1 MQAIS
6 ADELERELAPLTNAL
21 LEAGWRAACEA
32 SEINETAVVA
42 AATALDGALAS
53 PERYR
58 ALCAADDGADR
69 RICLLRLA
77 FESHQRAPDL
87 ARAIIAG
94 EASLASRFSSHRGSI
109 DGEPIDENAID
120 EILRTSTDPERRR
133 RAWEAAKSIGP
144 LVDPELRALVKL
156 RNEAARA
163 LGYRDHFAFSLAGE
177 ELDEGW
183 LFGLLDRLEREL
195 APAWSREKAAIDAAQ
210 ARRLGLDPG
219 TALRPWDYSDAFFQ
233 ETPPLA
239 HDALGEAL
247 LTVDPVE
254 AAAAYMR
261 ALGEDVDHVIAASD
275 LYPRERKNQHAFCID
290 LDRAGDVRVLANCV
304 PGLRWLG
311 TMVHELGHAVYDL
324 AIARSLPWTL
334 RTYAHLLTT
343 EAIAMLHGRRV
354 RDAAFL
360 TRFCG
365 IDGSLAD
372 AAVARRDLLIFVAW
386 VQTMTR
392 FERELYRDPD
402 QDLGALWWSL
412 VERHQ
417 RVAPPDGS
425 RPHDWACKIHL
436 STAPVYYHNYL
447 LGELTASQLEWAL
460 VRECGSSSPAARPEV
475 AGRFLRERFAALGAT
490 MRWDALIEHAT
501 GEPLDPRHLVGMLT
515 A

>member
-1 MQAIS
+1 MIS
-6 ADELERELAPLTNAL
+6 ADVLERELAPLMNAL
-21 LEAGWRAACEA
+21 LAADWRAACEA
-32 SEINETAVVA
+32 SDVNEAAVVA
-42 AATALDGALAS
+42 AAIALDGALAR

-58 ALCAADDGADR
+58 ALCAADDGTDR
-69 RICLLRLA
+69 RIRLLRLV

-87 ARAIIAG
+87 AGAIIAA
-94 EASLASRFSSHRGSI
+94 EASLASLFSTHRGSI
-109 DGEPIDENAID
+109 DGASLDENGID
-120 EILRTSTDPERRR
+120 EILRTSTDPQRRR
-133 RAWEAAKSIGP
+133 SAWEAAKSIGP

-156 RNEAARA
+156 RNEAART
-163 LGYRDHFAFSLAGE
+163 LGYRDHFSFSLAGE
-177 ELDEGW
+177 ELDESW

-195 APAWSREKAAIDAAQ
+195 APAWTSEKAAIDGDQ
-210 ARRLGLDPG
+210 ARRLGLG
-219 TALRPWDYSDAFFQ
+219 SGAVLRPWDYADAFFQ
-233 ETPPLA
+233 ETPPGA

-247 LTVDPVE
+247 REVDPVE
-254 AAAAYMR
+254 AAAGYMR
-261 ALGEDVDHVIAASD
+261 ALGEDVDAVLARSD
-275 LYPRERKNQHAFCID
+275 LFPRELKNQHAFCTD
-290 LDRAGDVRVLANCV
+290 LDRSGDVRVLANCV

-311 TMVHELGHAVYDL
+311 TMVHELGHAAYNL
-324 AIARSLPWTL
+324 AIERSLPWSL

-354 RDAAFL
+354 RDEAFL
-360 TRFCG
+360 SGFCG

-372 AAVARRDLLIFVAW
+372 AGVARRDLLIFAAW

-402 QDLGALWWSL
+402 QDLGTLWWTL
-412 VERHQ
+412 VERYQ
-417 RVAPPDGS
+417 LVAPPGDR

-460 VRECGSSSPAARPEV
+460 ERECGSASPAACPEA
-475 AGRFLRERFAALGAT
+475 AGRFLRERFAALGSS
-490 MRWDALIEHAT
+490 MRWDALIEQAT